1 MEKLYS
7 FGWDFGYSEMKGLFI
22 AKEDDVKKLFGKEIY
37 FGEVLGKH
45 SEVVAEMGEGDIEE
59 RIVSPS
65 TLAEL
70 KSVFGDTI
78 CGFNPLDYV

>member
-7 FGWDFGYSEMKGLFI
+7 FGWDFRDGKIEGLFI
-22 AKEDDVKKLFGKEIY
+22 AKENDVKNLVGIEIS
-37 FGEVLGKH
+37 FGEALGKH
-45 SEVVAEMGEGDIEE
+45 SEIYGEIEEGDIEE
-59 RIVSPS
+59 KNVSPS